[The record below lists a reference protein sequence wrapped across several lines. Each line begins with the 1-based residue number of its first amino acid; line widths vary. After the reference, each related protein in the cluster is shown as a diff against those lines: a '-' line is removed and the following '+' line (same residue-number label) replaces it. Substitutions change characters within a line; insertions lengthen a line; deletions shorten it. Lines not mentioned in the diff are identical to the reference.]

1 MIEFEQSN
9 GALLLRYEPMNGAS
23 WVPARLAN
31 DQALAL
37 KGTFYLKHR
46 HLVEESFSEQDE
58 ELAPDELETVSFQVA
73 TLDGEYFVFEREIL
87 GIDCDLLIHKD
98 VQLTDRSF
106 IAEKHVSIF
115 KTIAALKPG
124 RIVIGGD
131 LSDSIPEQDFAS
143 LLSNFPRDHELKRY
157 VLARV
162 GSVVREFV
170 DTKVDAERLFRNYV
184 NKRLKKR
191 TKDIV
196 GLFRDEEIRK
206 YKFLHEK
213 LSEMLKEESGY
224 NEAAWQAEILQIIL
238 LLNPKYIKALK
249 GAPVVDTYKNVKRQI
264 DILLVDAS
272 GNVDIVE
279 IKQPFD
285 NCIVTNSHYRD
296 NFIPR
301 RELSGTVMQVEKY
314 VFYLNKWGRAGE
326 NYLTEKYKSELPL
339 DFSIKITNPGG
350 LIIMGRDSN
359 LGKDQRQDLE
369 VVKRKY
375 KNVIDI
381 VTYDDL
387 LRRLEFIIKQLDA
400 DGKESQ

>member
-1 MIEFEQSN
+1 
-9 GALLLRYEPMNGAS
+9 MNGAS
-23 WVPARLAN
+23 WIPARLED
-31 DQALAL
+31 DQTLPIR
-37 KGTFYLKHR
+37 GTFYLKHK
-46 HLVEESFSEQDE
+46 HLVEVVSPNEDDEWESDE
-58 ELAPDELETVSFQVA
+58 SETVSFQVA
-73 TLDGEYFVFEREIL
+73 TLDGDYFVFDREIL

-98 VQLTDRSF
+98 VQLTYKSF
-106 IAEKHVSIF
+106 TAEKKVSIF
-115 KTIAALKPG
+115 KVIAALKPG

-131 LSDSIPEQDFAS
+131 MPDSIPEQDFDS
-143 LLSNFPRDHELKRY
+143 LVRNFPREHELKLY

-162 GSVVREFV
+162 SSVVRDFV
-170 DTKVDAERLFRNYV
+170 DTKVDAEHLFRRHI
-184 NKRLKKR
+184 NKRLMKQ

-196 GLFRDEEIRK
+196 GLFRQDEIRK

-213 LSEMLKEESGY
+213 LSAMLRAESGY

-249 GAPVVDTYKNVKRQI
+249 GAPVKDTYRNVNRQI
-264 DILLVDAS
+264 DILLIDAS

-285 NCIVTNSHYRD
+285 KCIITNNHYRD
-296 NFIPR
+296 NFIPL

-326 NYLTEKYKSELPL
+326 NYLTEKYKLELPD

-350 LIIMGRDSN
+350 LIIMGRDNN
-359 LGKDQRQDLE
+359 LGYDQRQDFE

-381 VTYDDL
+381 ITYDDL

-400 DGKESQ
+400 DV